1 MEELH
6 FSLLETITFATAILW
21 LGMFLRGRVKVLSKF
36 NIPAPVIGG
45 VLFALFSWGVK
56 SYFTF
61 DFDMTVKDPLM
72 IAFFTSIGLAASL
85 RMLKQGG
92 PQVFIFL
99 LVASVLVVLQD
110 AVAVLLSKLVGIH
123 PAIGMLAGSITMS
136 GGHGTGAVY
145 AQLFE
150 KQFGLSGCM
159 EVAMAAATFGLVAG
173 SILGGPIAKR
183 LIEGKRLAASKLDP
197 DKMKYN
203 VSAEEEAVS
212 TQPDEPVTASRLMV
226 TIMQFCLA
234 MSVGTVIFKAL
245 TGLGI
250 QLPTYLCALFVGI
263 FIRNLSDATGLYK
276 VHLRLA
282 DTIGSVALSLFLSL
296 ALMSLKLWQLADLA
310 GPMALILIVQTV
322 MMAFYAYFVTFGFM
336 GRDYTAA
343 VIAGGHCGF
352 GLGATPNAIANM
364 DAITSNY
371 GPAPRAFFVVSI
383 VGAFFIDIV
392 NAVVIQTFVSFL

>member
-1 MEELH
+1 MELH

-21 LGMFLRGRVKVLSKF
+21 LGMFLRRRIKVLSKF

-99 LVASVLVVLQD
+99 VVASVLVVLQD
-110 AVAVLLSKLVGIH
+110 AVSVVLSKLVGIH

-173 SILGGPIAKR
+173 SILGGPLAKR
-183 LIEGKRLAASKLDP
+183 LIEGKHLAKSNFDP
-197 DKMKYN
+197 DKLKYN
-203 VSAEEEAVS
+203 VSEEEEAVN
-212 TQPDEPVTASRLMV
+212 TQPDEPVTSSLLMV
-226 TIMQFCLA
+226 TIMQFCIA
-234 MSVGTVIFKAL
+234 MSVGTIIFKAL
-245 TGLGI
+245 TALGV

-263 FIRNLSDATGLYK
+263 FIRNFSDITRLYK
-276 VHLRLA
+276 VHLRLV
-282 DTIGSVALSLFLSL
+282 DTIGSVSLSLFLSL

-310 GPMALILIVQTV
+310 GPMALILAAQTV
-322 MMAFYAYFVTFGFM
+322 MMAFFAYFVTFRFM

-371 GPAPRAFFVVSI
+371 GPAPRAYFVVSI